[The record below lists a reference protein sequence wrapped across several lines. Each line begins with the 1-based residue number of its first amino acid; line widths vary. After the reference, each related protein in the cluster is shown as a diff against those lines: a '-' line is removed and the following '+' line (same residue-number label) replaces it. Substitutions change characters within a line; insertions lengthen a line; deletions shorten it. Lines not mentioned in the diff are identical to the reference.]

1 MRVTKGVVYSF
12 TDKVLARSI
21 AAIPLDGDRLMIIYD
36 DAHCV
41 KVVSYDKGRYTQPDE
56 IDDQE
61 DYLKKHAEFVERFM
75 TVGINKVWK
84 QSAQHPFPGGPKFT
98 DEEINGFLTFLLEG
112 GADKRC
118 SNVYRII
125 TQLLEERGK
134 KR

>member
-1 MRVTKGVVYSF
+1 MYSF
-12 TDKVLARSI
+12 TDKDIGRSI
-21 AAIPLDGDRLMIIYD
+21 AAIPIDGGNLMIIYD
-36 DAHCV
+36 DTHCF
-41 KVVSYDKGRYTQPDE
+41 KVVKYDKARFVDPDE

-61 DYLKKHAEFVERFM
+61 DYLKRHAAFIDRFM

-98 DEEINGFLTFLLEG
+98 DEEINGFLTFLKES
-112 GADKRC
+112 GADPRV